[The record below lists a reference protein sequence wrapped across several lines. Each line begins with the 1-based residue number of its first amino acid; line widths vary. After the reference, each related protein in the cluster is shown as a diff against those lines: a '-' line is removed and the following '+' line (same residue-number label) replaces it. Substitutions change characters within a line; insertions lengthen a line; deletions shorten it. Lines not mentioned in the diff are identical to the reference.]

1 VTDTSELL
9 NNKESSMN
17 WKHRLQMSPGSFT
30 ELQATS
36 TCLRIGAFMAS
47 FLILCA
53 CAFGQSASSPPDPKP
68 AATTPAPLPQDQHS
82 GLTVSVDPFTEAAR
96 AKDKF
101 GKANP
106 HDVGVLP
113 IEVFLRNDSDQPMRV
128 NLETVQLEVTLK
140 NGVRQEVD
148 WLRPEE
154 VAKLIAHP
162 SGSADPHQK
171 RLPLPMK
178 IGDKNVEK
186 LAQVLRPLTLDAD
199 VIPPKSTIHGFLY
212 FDVSHEFAIVKR
224 SSLYVPDVSIAPSN
238 EPLVYFEVP
247 LRNASA
253 E

>member
-1 VTDTSELL
+1 
-9 NNKESSMN
+9 MR
-17 WKHRLQMSPGSFT
+17 WKHRLHMSPDRFT
-30 ELQATS
+30 ELQT
-36 TCLRIGAFMAS
+36 TFIFLRIGTFMAG

-53 CAFGQSASSPPDPKP
+53 CAFGQSASPPPDPKP
-68 AATTPAPLPQDQHS
+68 AATTPAPLPRDQHS
-82 GLTVSVDPFTEAAR
+82 GLTVSVDPYTEAAR
-96 AKDKF
+96 TKDKF

-148 WLRPEE
+148 WLRAEE

-162 SGSADPHQK
+162 TGSADPHQK

-186 LAQVLRPLTLDAD
+186 LANVLRPLTLDAD
-199 VIPPKSTIHGFLY
+199 VIPPKATIHGFLY

>member
-1 VTDTSELL
+1 M
-9 NNKESSMN
+9 K
-17 WKHRLQMSPGSFT
+17 WKHRSRMRLDSLRKLRT
-30 ELQATS
+30 TS

-47 FLILCA
+47 FLVVCA
-53 CAFGQSASSPPDPKP
+53 CAFAQSASSPPSPKP
-68 AATTPAPLPQDQHS
+68 ASTAPASLPSDQHS
-82 GLTVSVDPFTEAAR
+82 GLTVSVDPYTEAAR
-96 AKDKF
+96 TKDKF

-148 WLRPEE
+148 WLRAEE

-162 SGSADPHQK
+162 TGSANPQQK
-171 RLPLPMK
+171 RLPLPMN
-178 IGDKNVEK
+178 IGDKKVEK
-186 LAQVLRPLTLDAD
+186 LAEVLRPLSLDAD
-199 VIPPKSTIHGFLY
+199 VIPPKATIHGFLY
-212 FDVSHEFAIVKR
+212 FNVSHEFAIVNR

>member
-1 VTDTSELL
+1 M
-9 NNKESSMN
+9 K
-17 WKHRLQMSPGSFT
+17 WKHRLHMSPDGFR
-30 ELQATS
+30 ELQTMFI
-36 TCLRIGAFMAS
+36 CLRIGTFMAS

-68 AATTPAPLPQDQHS
+68 AATTPAPLPRDQHS
-82 GLTVSVDPFTEAAR
+82 GLTVSVDPYTEAAR
-96 AKDKF
+96 TKDKF

-113 IEVFLRNDSDQPMRV
+113 VEVFLRNDSDQPMRV

-148 WLRPEE
+148 WLRAEE

-162 SGSADPHQK
+162 TGSADPHQK

-186 LAQVLRPLTLDAD
+186 LANVLRPLTLDAD
-199 VIPPKSTIHGFLY
+199 VIPPKGTIHGFLY

-247 LRNASA
+247 LRNASS

>member
-1 VTDTSELL
+1 M
-9 NNKESSMN
+9 K
-17 WKHRLQMSPGSFT
+17 WKYRLQISPDRFT
-30 ELQATS
+30 ELQT
-36 TCLRIGAFMAS
+36 TFICLRIGTFMAS
-47 FLILCA
+47 FVILCA
-53 CAFGQSASSPPDPKP
+53 CAFGQSASSPRDPKP
-68 AATTPAPLPQDQHS
+68 VVSDPAPLPYDQHS
-82 GLTVSVDPFTEAAR
+82 GLTVSVDPYTEAAR
-96 AKDKF
+96 TKDKF

-113 IEVFLRNDSDQPMRV
+113 VEVFLRNDSDQPMRV

-148 WLRPEE
+148 WLRAEE

-162 SGSADPHQK
+162 TGSADPHQK

-186 LAQVLRPLTLDAD
+186 LANVLRPLTLDAD
-199 VIPPKSTIHGFLY
+199 VIPPKATIHGFLY